1 MYRKKITVMIETH
14 ISLGFCGYYCFSLP
28 DIIPITIID
37 NSLLCAFLY
46 FITIIISL
54 LHEPYCNIKYYI
66 HIIYFRPLLVD
77 IRSPTVSR
85 SLARA
90 PKQGFPNPGP
100 NTFFY
105 VSSHQLYHARYIYR
119 PIIHFI
125 YLFMEYYISI
135 IPYIK
140 YNNQGADFNANGIFF
155 SMP

>member
-100 NTFFY
+100 NTFFLCILAP
-105 VSSHQLYHARYIYR
+105 VISRT
-119 PIIHFI
+119 IHISTDYTF
-125 YLFMEYYISI
+125 YLFIHGILY
-135 IPYIK
+135 
-140 YNNQGADFNANGIFF
+140 FNYTIYQI
-155 SMP
+155 